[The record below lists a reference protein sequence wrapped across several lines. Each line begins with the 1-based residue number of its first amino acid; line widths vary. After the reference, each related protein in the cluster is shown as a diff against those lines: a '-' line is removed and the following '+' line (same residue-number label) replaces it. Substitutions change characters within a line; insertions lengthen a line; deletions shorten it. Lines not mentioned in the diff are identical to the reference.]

1 MAIELAWPVVTS
13 TTSASSSGPASDPT
27 SIIDLDRYPIADLTT
42 ETARQVIDAAR
53 TDLARNGVAIFP
65 GFVQA
70 EVVAKMARS
79 ALALKPRAHL
89 EDVWGT
95 PYLELPDESMP
106 DGHPR
111 RTSVHSLTWCVAYDL
126 IPPTSP
132 SRVLY
137 EWNGLTEF
145 LGEVLERRPLYRMAD
160 PLGALNVTLMDE
172 GHIQGWHYDS
182 TDFVVSLALQA
193 SEHGGDFECARM
205 IRDVGDENYP
215 AVQRVLAGDGGGLV
229 ETYPM
234 TPGTLMVFMG
244 RNSLHRVAA
253 VHGHNPRIVALL
265 AYDTTPTANS
275 SDLLKLVRYGRTEPV
290 TTPV

>member
-1 MAIELAWPVVTS
+1 VT
-13 TTSASSSGPASDPT
+13 TTSPPSPAPDPT
-27 SIIDLDRYPIADLTT
+27 SIIDLDRYPIANLQT
-42 ETARQVIDAAR
+42 DAAR
-53 TDLARNGVAIFP
+53 KVIDTARVDLARNGVAIFP
-65 GFVQA
+65 GFVRP
-70 EVVAKMARS
+70 EVIAQMARC

-132 SRVLY
+132 ARVLY

-182 TDFVVSLALQA
+182 TDFVVSLAVQA
-193 SEHGGDFECARM
+193 SEHGGEFECARM
-205 IRDVGDENYP
+205 IRAESDENYP
-215 AVQRVLAGDGGGLV
+215 AVQRVLAGNAGGMV

-253 VHGHNPRIVALL
+253 VHGHDPRIVALL

-275 SDLLKLVRYGRTEPV
+275 SDLLKLVRYGRTDPV
-290 TTPV
+290 AATV

>member
-1 MAIELAWPVVTS
+1 VTNPS
-13 TTSASSSGPASDPT
+13 NSGVAPNPA
-27 SIIDLDRYPIADLTT
+27 SIIDVDRYPIADLSSAAAR
-42 ETARQVIDAAR
+42 EVIDTARA
-53 TDLARNGVAIFP
+53 DLAHNGVAIFP
-65 GFVQA
+65 GFVRP
-70 EVVAKMARS
+70 EVVAKVARS
-79 ALALKPRAHL
+79 ALALKSRAHL

-106 DGHPR
+106 EGHPR
-111 RTSVHSLTWCVAYDL
+111 RTSVHSLTWCLAYDL

-132 SRVLY
+132 ARVLY

-182 TDFVVSLALQA
+182 TDFVVSLAVQA
-193 SEHGGDFECARM
+193 SEHGGDFECART
-205 IRDVGDENYP
+205 IRDADDENYP
-215 AVQRVLAGDGGGLV
+215 AVQRVLAGEGGGLV

-253 VHGHNPRIVALL
+253 VHGHDPRIVALF

-275 SDLLKLVRYGRTEPV
+275 SDLLKLVRYGRTEPLA
-290 TTPV
+290 TTA

>member
-1 MAIELAWPVVTS
+1 VTS
-13 TTSASSSGPASDPT
+13 PPNASTASDPT
-27 SIIDLDRYPIADLTT
+27 AIVDLDRYPIADLTT
-42 ETARQVIDAAR
+42 DAAR
-53 TDLARNGVAIFP
+53 RVIGTARADLARDGVAIFP
-65 GFVQA
+65 GFVRA
-70 EVVAKMARS
+70 EVVAKMARG

-111 RTSVHSLTWCVAYDL
+111 RTSVHSLTWVVAYDL
-126 IPPTSP
+126 IPVTSP
-132 SRVLY
+132 ARMLY

-182 TDFVVSLALQA
+182 TDFVVSLAVQA

-205 IRDVGDENYP
+205 IRAADDENYP
-215 AVQRVLAGDGGGLV
+215 AVQRVLTGDDGLV

-253 VHGHNPRIVALL
+253 VHGHDPRIVALL

-275 SDLLKLVRYGRTEPV
+275 SDLLKLVRYGRTEPLASTV
-290 TTPV
+290 